1 MEKLHV
7 FLEKLDKNEFTRK
20 DITLLLTQMEEDS
33 KQGIIALTKDDMQ
46 WLETYAFG
54 LQQFEIMCSKD
65 PSKMRAGDWRQVV
78 HDFSKV
84 RFFVDDMEERGL
96 VKNVFWNVEGI
107 VTFDIPDNFG
117 YRNFIYCRIKSYLEK
132 LYNLQK

>member
-7 FLEKLDKNEFTRK
+7 FLEKLDNNEFTTK
-20 DITLLLTQMEEDS
+20 DIDLLLKQMAEDA
-33 KQGIIALTKDDMQ
+33 KQGTIRMSKDDRQ
-46 WLETYAFG
+46 WLQTYAFG
-54 LQQFEIMCSKD
+54 LQQFEIMCSKN

-78 HDFSKV
+78 EDFSKV

-132 LYNLQK
+132 LYGPKK